1 MLIFSCVEKL
11 YSCPLAKL
19 RVGRTEP
26 CGPEVNDTMH
36 LDRIDEQ
43 VPMATEAEKLNQVY
57 TGIGIGQKDSTQSFR
72 LSRNVR
78 NTLL

>member
-1 MLIFSCVEKL
+1 
-11 YSCPLAKL
+11 
-19 RVGRTEP
+19 
-26 CGPEVNDTMH
+26 MH